1 MMICLKKYAQHLK
14 RGLHKCRTYVAF
26 AQYLFI
32 FSFQILC
39 GVGAPYEE
47 RIVQRVLTG
56 SDLKARDNLGQSI
69 LHLAVTTN
77 QPESIV
83 KTILSNGV
91 DIAAR
96 DCQGRTARDLAE
108 KLNRPKHVKLID
120 EHVIKL
126 LKDKKFEPIERLILH
141 NYDHL
146 LDISDGSKTLV
157 DIAKKSST
165 RNIYEVVKLT
175 APIQVR
181 Y

>member
-1 MMICLKKYAQHLK
+1 MLRHL
-14 RGLHKCRTYVAF
+14 LCIHCFFT
-26 AQYLFI
+26 
-32 FSFQILC
+32 FQILC

-69 LHLAVTTN
+69 LHLAVSTN

-120 EHVIKL
+120 DHVIKL

-175 APIQVR
+175 APIQVG
-181 Y
+181 YLPFSSLKIAKFAQNM

>member
-1 MMICLKKYAQHLK
+1 MLHLLCIY
-14 RGLHKCRTYVAF
+14 RV
-26 AQYLFI
+26 FI
-32 FSFQILC
+32 SFQILC

-69 LHLAVTTN
+69 LHLAVSTN

-181 Y
+181 YVPFSSLNTAKFAQNM